1 MKVWLLLWSL
11 FLCAAGLSAAVPPH
25 ILFILADDLGWGDL
39 QCYGGSGINTPGLD
53 RLAREGL
60 RFTQFYQGGSV
71 CSPTRA
77 TLMTGMWPSDVKVFG
92 HFSSHDIN
100 LKRGMPDL
108 LDPDL
113 PTLPG
118 LLRSAGYQTIHVG
131 KWHLGLPSGSER
143 NLKAYGFDES
153 HWIDC
158 SDGER
163 SLWRIEER
171 PVASQV
177 LVEKTMQV
185 LTAQKESGKPFY
197 CQLWLND
204 PHAALAPSEEQM
216 KPYRGRYVPKG
227 FTSPREVY
235 AGTVAEMDRQIAKLL
250 IRLDELGL
258 TDNTIVIFSS
268 DNGPEDIEIGNA
280 AWSGLGSAGPLR
292 GRKRSLYEGGVRV
305 PLIVRWPAGGT
316 PAGALN
322 VRTVVSGADLLPTLC
337 ELAGTPVPDGLQ
349 RRIRGQ
355 SVAPAFK
362 GDQEFIRSRPL
373 MWEWRYKIFNHRWN
387 CSPMLSVR
395 DGKWKLLFN
404 PDGSRSE
411 LYDMERDPFEES
423 NQALQHPDTVA
434 RLKGVTLEWQA
445 SLPESPLDAEAGAQP
460 VKWPK
465 AYDPAEKY
473 LDRNLIFQRSD
484 ADQDGRMSREE
495 YLLNFGPPGAER
507 RKEGEARFPVF
518 DKNQDGWLS
527 RDEFYHMGQ

>member
-1 MKVWLLLWSL
+1 MKGWLLLLFL
-11 FLCAAGLSAAVPPH
+11 FLCGAGLSAAEPPH

-39 QCYGGSGINTPGLD
+39 QCYGGNGISTPGLD

-113 PTLPG
+113 PTL
-118 LLRSAGYQTIHVG
+118 
-131 KWHLGLPSGSER
+131 
-143 NLKAYGFDES
+143 
-153 HWIDC
+153 
-158 SDGER
+158 
-163 SLWRIEER
+163 
-171 PVASQV
+171 
-177 LVEKTMQV
+177 
-185 LTAQKESGKPFY
+185 
-197 CQLWLND
+197 
-204 PHAALAPSEEQM
+204 
-216 KPYRGRYVPKG
+216 
-227 FTSPREVY
+227 
-235 AGTVAEMDRQIAKLL
+235 
-250 IRLDELGL
+250 
-258 TDNTIVIFSS
+258 
-268 DNGPEDIEIGNA
+268 
-280 AWSGLGSAGPLR
+280 
-292 GRKRSLYEGGVRV
+292 
-305 PLIVRWPAGGT
+305 
-316 PAGALN
+316 
-322 VRTVVSGADLLPTLC
+322 C
-337 ELAGTPVPDGLQ
+337 ELAGAPVPDGLQ

-362 GDQEFIRSRPL
+362 GDQEFLRSRPL

-404 PDGSRSE
+404 PEGSRSE

-434 RLKGVTLEWQA
+434 HLKGITLEWQA
-445 SLPESPLDAEAGAQP
+445 SLPESPFDSEAGAQP

-473 LDRNLIFQRSD
+473 LDRNL
-484 ADQDGRMSREE
+484 M
-495 YLLNFGPPGAER
+495 
-507 RKEGEARFPVF
+507 F